1 MDKTLLVTALKQ
13 FIETEFQAQKDAL
26 TPLWKLPVAR
36 RIQEGVCVTDLRLRS
51 VNDGVLRVQ
60 ITTNLSRF
68 RTGDALLLNAGDPTG
83 ARVPVTLEDDHDV
96 GTMTIWTLRAF
107 QKGLLDQFTRHYR
120 PEVWCLDQD
129 LVDLRDFTLKALD
142 QYQNLPKA
150 EDRISRVLFGNL
162 PAPGVDPFVFPP
174 PEFNG
179 SQQQAYR
186 SAMGN
191 PLLTVI
197 QGPPGTGKTSVLAE
211 IALRYASR
219 GEMVMVTGFTHR
231 SINNALNRIQSLN
244 SQHKY
249 SSVRVFK
256 VGQKYNADDLVDVK
270 NFETLQDAQA
280 AAGSH
285 RRGMVVGATCFAV
298 GTKRLHDEHKR
309 PVVFDLQI
317 FDEASQMSLPVA
329 IMGMLGARR
338 YVMIGDHQQMP
349 PVIVG
354 QHEDPSVT
362 RSVFETVFSHSPG
375 TMLDTTY
382 RMNHGVN
389 RFPSDTFYRGKL
401 VSFPGIQDRTLPLL
415 KPPVKHVL
423 ELGSEHASV
432 WVEVYHQVET
442 TSSPLEADWVCS
454 IIEEALQ
461 CGLPAREM
469 AVVTP
474 YRLQVRLIRQL
485 LRQRFGQVPVLVD
498 TVERIQGQE
507 RELVLVSLVS
517 SSMPQDDQ
525 AEFFFQPNRLNVA
538 ITRAKC
544 KRVVVGNPA
553 LLGEGAQHA
562 VEGLEVFRALHEC
575 SVRVQTMGAPTT

>member
-1 MDKTLLVTALKQ
+1 MDKSLLVTALRQ
-13 FIETEFQAQKDAL
+13 FIETEFQAQKHAL

-36 RIQEGVCVTDLRLRS
+36 RIQEGVCVTGLRLRS

-60 ITTNLSRF
+60 VTTNLSRF

-129 LVDLRDFTLKALD
+129 LVDLRDFTLKALN
-142 QYQNLPKA
+142 QYQSLPEA
-150 EDRISRVLFGNL
+150 EDRITQVLFGNL

-174 PEFNG
+174 AGFNP

-186 SAMGN
+186 SAMGS

-211 IALRYASR
+211 IALQHASR
-219 GEMVMVTGFTHR
+219 GETVMVTGFTHR
-231 SINNALNRIQSLN
+231 SVNNALNRIQSLN

-256 VGQKYNADDLVDVK
+256 VGQKYNADDLVGIK

-280 AAGSH
+280 AATSQ
-285 RRGMVVGATCFAV
+285 RRGMVVGATCFSV
-298 GTKRLHDEHKR
+298 GTKRLQDEHKR

-354 QHEDPSVT
+354 KHEDPSVT
-362 RSVFETVFSHSPG
+362 RSVFETVFSHTPG

-382 RMNHGVN
+382 RMNRGVN
-389 RFPSDTFYRGKL
+389 RFPSDTFYAGKL
-401 VSFPGIQDRTLPLL
+401 VPFPGIQDRTLPLL

-432 WVEVYHQVET
+432 WVEVDHQGET
-442 TSSPLEADWVCS
+442 TSSPLEAEWVCS
-454 IIEEALQ
+454 IIEEAFQ
-461 CGLPAREM
+461 CGLPAREI

-474 YRLQVRLIRQL
+474 YRLQVRLIRQM
-485 LRQRFGQVPVLVD
+485 LRQRYGQVPVLVD

-507 RELVLVSLVS
+507 RELVLISLVS
-517 SSMPQDDQ
+517 SVLQEDDQ
-525 AEFFFQPNRLNVA
+525 ARFFFQPNRLNVA
-538 ITRAKC
+538 ITRAKS
-544 KRVVVGNPA
+544 KRVIFGNPQ
-553 LLGEGAQHA
+553 LLQHA
-562 VEGLEVFRALHEC
+562 GEETQLGVKVFRRLHQA
-575 SVRVQTMGAPTT
+575 SHKVQGSSRHPA